1 MDPITAIGIA
11 GSIVQFV
18 DFGLK
23 VVSKG
28 NHIYRS
34 GDGTLSEDHDL
45 EVLTR
50 DLVLFNAR
58 MQCALQ
64 PAEPVAGLSQ
74 TDQALKDLSATSK
87 ELAEKLLERLNMV
100 KAQGRFRRWKSFRQ
114 ALKSVWSKTQID
126 EMARRLSL
134 VKEQLQLRILVSL
147 R

>member
-1 MDPITAIGIA
+1 MPAEVWQLTVMDPITAIRIA

-34 GDGTLSEDHDL
+34 GDGSLSEDHDP
-45 EVLTR
+45 EVLTK

-64 PAEPVAGLSQ
+64 PVCGGQAYQGPCLAG
-74 TDQALKDLSATSK
+74 
-87 ELAEKLLERLNMV
+87 
-100 KAQGRFRRWKSFRQ
+100 
-114 ALKSVWSKTQID
+114 
-126 EMARRLSL
+126 
-134 VKEQLQLRILVSL
+134 
-147 R
+147 